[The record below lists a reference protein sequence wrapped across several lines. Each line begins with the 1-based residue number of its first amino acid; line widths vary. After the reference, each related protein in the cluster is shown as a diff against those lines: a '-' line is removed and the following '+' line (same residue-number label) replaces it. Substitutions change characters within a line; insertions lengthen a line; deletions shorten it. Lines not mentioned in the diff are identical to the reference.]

1 MENTDLFNS
10 ISSRARALEASK
22 IREVAE
28 LGMKQEGVLPLWF
41 GEGAWPTN
49 PLIVDAAISSL
60 KSGNHMYQPN
70 NGAMSLRQA
79 ICTYSNDLLG
89 SRLKLPQITVTPSG

>member
-1 MENTDLFNS
+1 MDNTTLLNS
-10 ISSRARALEASK
+10 ISYRARALEASK

-28 LGMKQEGVLPLWF
+28 LGMKQDGVLPLWF

-49 PLIVDAAISSL
+49 SLIVDAAIAAL

-70 NGAMSLRQA
+70 NGRVPL
-79 ICTYSNDLLG
+79 
-89 SRLKLPQITVTPSG
+89 